1 MDYKIYSIKIK
12 YIEYYRVTKARIKRG
27 KTILGRIR
35 MIKKIS
41 YKMVGITVINIFI
54 LSLII
59 SYLLSTIK
67 VIKGQQF
74 LPTVFNLTGVI
85 VDSGSMSPYAEVGDY
100 LIIRKINAQKI
111 KVDDVIT
118 FVSRNTLITHR
129 VKKIVNEEGNVKI
142 LTQGD
147 FNNILDDEF
156 LDGSSVVGKSIVVV
170 PKLGIIINYI
180 SSKIGLTIGIII
192 ILLILSLVDRENKKV
207 KT

>member
-1 MDYKIYSIKIK
+1 M
-12 YIEYYRVTKARIKRG
+12 T
-27 KTILGRIR
+27 
-35 MIKKIS
+35 KKIS
-41 YKMVGITVINIFI
+41 YKMLGIIIVNIFI

-100 LIIRKINAQKI
+100 LIVKKISAQKI

-118 FVSRNTLITHR
+118 FVSKNTLITHR
-129 VKKIVNEEGNVKI
+129 VKKIVNEDGNIKI

-156 LDGSSVVGKSIVVV
+156 LDVSSVVGKSIVVI

-207 KT
+207 RT